1 MRIWTTLTIGAL
13 VLAPA
18 SLGAQQ
24 PPTGFLDRVITH
36 TGVEYAYQ
44 VYVPPSYR
52 PSEAAPVILFLHGA
66 GERGS
71 DGKRQSEVGLGAAI
85 REHPER
91 WPAIVVLPQVP
102 EGQSWVGP
110 AGAMAMAALDQTLG
124 GFRGDPTRIYLTGLS
139 MGGNGSWALG
149 YRHPDRFAAIVAVCG
164 FLSSGPGFPSFLA
177 TRTVDAAAEVAAR
190 LKGIPI
196 QVFHGDAD
204 RVVPA
209 TESRQVV
216 AALRAVGADVQYTEL
231 PGVGHNAWDAAYGSA
246 EVARW
251 LFSQRKR

>member
-1 MRIWTTLTIGAL
+1 MRISKTLAIGAL
-13 VLAPA
+13 VLVPA

-24 PPTGFLDRVITH
+24 ASTGFLDRVITH
-36 TGVEYAYQ
+36 AGVEYAYQ
-44 VYVPPSYR
+44 VYVPPTYR
-52 PSEAAPVILFLHGA
+52 PGEAAPVILFLHGA

-71 DGKRQSEVGLGAAI
+71 DGKRQSAVGLGAAI

-91 WPAIVVLPQVP
+91 WPAIVILPQVP
-102 EGQSWVGP
+102 AGQSWVGP

-124 GFRGDPTRIYLTGLS
+124 EFRGDPGRIYLTGLS
-139 MGGNGSWALG
+139 MGGNGSWSLG
-149 YRHPDRFAAIVAVCG
+149 YQYPDRFAAIVAICG
-164 FLSSGPGFPSFLA
+164 FLTGGPGFPSFLA
-177 TRTVDAAAEVAAR
+177 PGTADAAAEVATR

-209 TESRQVV
+209 TESRQIV
-216 AALRAVGADVQYTEL
+216 AALRATGADVQYTEL

-246 EVARW
+246 DLAGW
-251 LFSQRKR
+251 LFAQRKR

>member
-1 MRIWTTLTIGAL
+1 MQLHKGLAVGVL
-13 VLAPA
+13 VLAPL
-18 SLGAQQ
+18 SLRAQQ
-24 PPTGFLDRVITH
+24 ASTGFLDRVITH
-36 TGVEYAYQ
+36 AGVEYAYQ
-44 VYVPPSYR
+44 VYVPASYR

-102 EGQSWVGP
+102 AGQSWVGP
-110 AGAMAMAALDQTLG
+110 AGAMAMAALDQTLAE
-124 GFRGDPTRIYLTGLS
+124 FRGDPTRLYLTGLS
-139 MGGNGSWALG
+139 MGGNGSWSLG
-149 YRHPDRFAAIVAVCG
+149 YQHPDRFAAIVAICG
-164 FLSSGPGFPSFLA
+164 FLASGPGFPSFLPA
-177 TRTVDAAAEVAAR
+177 GTADAPGEVAAR
-190 LKGIPI
+190 LRRIPI

-209 TESRQVV
+209 EESRRLV
-216 AALRAVGADVQYTEL
+216 AALRAAGADVQYTEL

>member
-1 MRIWTTLTIGAL
+1 LAIGAL
-13 VLAPA
+13 ALAPGP
-18 SLGAQQ
+18 LGAQQ
-24 PPTGFLDRVITH
+24 AATGFLDRVITH
-36 TGVEYAYQ
+36 AGVEYAYQ
-44 VYVPPSYR
+44 VYIPAAYR
-52 PSEAAPVILFLHGA
+52 PSAPSPVILFLHGA

-71 DGKRQSEVGLGAAI
+71 DGKAQSAVGLGPAI

-110 AGAMAMAALDQTLG
+110 AGAMAMAALDRTLEE
-124 GFRGDPTRIYLTGLS
+124 FRGDPARIYLTGLS

-149 YRHPDRFAAIVAVCG
+149 YQHTDRFAAIVAVCG
-164 FLSSGPGFPSFLA
+164 FLATGPGFPSFLA
-177 TRTVDAAAEVAAR
+177 AGTADAAAEVAAR

-209 TESRQVV
+209 AESRQVV

-246 EVARW
+246 ELAGW
-251 LFSQRKR
+251 LFAQRKR